1 MGPAPT
7 SLDNMLPASSSS
19 LFNIPKLAEDGSNWI
34 TYKERMLTAIG
45 ALGLMRYIDGRVKQP
60 IPFAMSPTTGE
71 LLKADGK
78 PATDAEIEA
87 LDDKLDEF
95 CQKNSM
101 VKQHIFSTLSDRL
114 VVRIKHLKSA
124 SMIWVEIRKLHEGK
138 TELVQVDLRRRL
150 QETRCEE
157 GRDVRDHFT
166 KLMTMREQLAGMGA
180 AIDERDFYAIVLG
193 SLPESYRPLL
203 SAISATARITQ
214 KTLTTYELVNVITE
228 EYEHRLLAGRGSSK
242 KGANNSA
249 LSATTS
255 TNNRRGANSKDVVCY
270 NCERKGHKKPDC
282 WRPGGGKEGQGPQQ
296 QNRNGA
302 QSHKP
307 RANVATAA
315 ADTTEYAFA
324 TSDMCGIA
332 NQLKIPVES
341 RGAIIDS
348 GASSHFCPDR
358 SKFIDFTAIDPLE
371 VRTADGSSISATGR
385 GNVRIELPLGAE
397 RTAVTLKDVL
407 YTPKMAFTLI
417 STNRITAAGFT
428 LHFEDR
434 MCKMLSP
441 APARK
446 VIGLIPQVDGLYS
459 LAAGT
464 AQQLPTTP
472 GQAHVARAK
481 VSVYEL
487 HKILGHVAQ
496 ETVLQAY
503 KKGLIEGID
512 LDLDSM
518 PQFCDACAQAKA
530 TRQPF
535 PAESTTRTRA
545 YGQLIHT
552 DLWGPAQTVSIG
564 GSVYYISFTDDYSR
578 ETKIRFLKQKSD
590 ALEAFKQHIA
600 NLTKQHPEARV
611 CKLRSDRGGEYMSTE
626 FTQYLRDEG
635 IERQLTVHD
644 SPQQNGVAERLNRT
658 LVEHARAM
666 LVARDMPKFLWAEA
680 IGYATWLK
688 NRMHRTPRRP
698 KPHIRLSIRQRP
710 T

>member
-7 SLDNMLPASSSS
+7 SLDTMLPASSSS
-19 LFNIPKLAEDGSNWI
+19 LFNIPKLAEDGTNWI

-45 ALGLMRYIDGRVKQP
+45 ARGLMRYIDGRVKQP
-60 IPFAMSPTTGE
+60 IPFALSPATGE
-71 LLKADGK
+71 PLKADGK

-87 LDDKLDEF
+87 LEDKLDEF
-95 CQKNSM
+95 CQKNSL

-114 VVRIKHLKSA
+114 VLQIQILQTA
-124 SMIWVEIRKLHEGK
+124 SKIWAEIRKIHEGR

-150 QETRCEE
+150 QETRCKE
-157 GRDVRDHFT
+157 GGDVTIHFSE
-166 KLMTMREQLAGMGA
+166 LMRMREQLAGMGA
-180 AIDERDFYAIVLG
+180 IIDERDYYAIVLG

-203 SAISATARITQ
+203 SAINATARISQ

-228 EYEHRLLAGRGSSK
+228 EYEHRLLASRGSSK

-255 TNNRRGANSKDVVCY
+255 PNNRRSGNSKDIICY

-296 QNRNGA
+296 GQRKGA
-302 QSHKP
+302 QQQKTH
-307 RANVATAA
+307 ANVAAA
-315 ADTTEYAFA
+315 TNTVEYAFA
-324 TSDMCGIA
+324 TSDLCSIA
-332 NQLKIPVES
+332 DQLKIPAAS

-348 GASSHFCPDR
+348 GASTHFCPDR
-358 SKFIDFTAIDPLE
+358 SKFTEFTAIDPLE
-371 VRTADGSSISATGR
+371 ERMADATSISATKR
-385 GNVRIELPLGAE
+385 GDVRIELPLGAV

-417 STNRITAAGFT
+417 STNQITVAGYA

-434 MCKMLSP
+434 MCKILSP
-441 APARK
+441 PPARK

-464 AQQLPTTP
+464 TQNLPATP
-472 GQAHVARAK
+472 EQAHVARAK
-481 VSVYEL
+481 VNIYKL
-487 HKILGHVAQ
+487 HKILGHVVQ

-512 LDLDSM
+512 LDLDSS
-518 PQFCDACAQAKA
+518 PQFCDACTQAKA

-535 PAESTTRTRA
+535 PAESTTRARA
-545 YGQLIHT
+545 YGELIHT

-590 ALEAFKQHIA
+590 ALEAFKQH
-600 NLTKQHPEARV
+600 
-611 CKLRSDRGGEYMSTE
+611 CYE
-626 FTQYLRDEG
+626 FLFF
-635 IERQLTVHD
+635 
-644 SPQQNGVAERLNRT
+644 S
-658 LVEHARAM
+658 
-666 LVARDMPKFLWAEA
+666 
-680 IGYATWLK
+680 
-688 NRMHRTPRRP
+688 
-698 KPHIRLSIRQRP
+698 
-710 T
+710 

>member
-1 MGPAPT
+1 
-7 SLDNMLPASSSS
+7 
-19 LFNIPKLAEDGSNWI
+19 
-34 TYKERMLTAIG
+34 MLTAIG
-45 ALGLMRYIDGRVKQP
+45 ARGMMRYIDGRVKQP

-78 PATDAEIEA
+78 PAMDAEIEA

-114 VVRIKHLKSA
+114 VVRVKHLKSA
-124 SMIWVEIRKLHEGK
+124 SMIWVEIRKVHEGK
-138 TELVQVDLRRRL
+138 TELVQVDLHRRL
-150 QETRCEE
+150 QETRCGE
-157 GRDVRDHFT
+157 GGDVRNHFT
-166 KLMTMREQLAGMGA
+166 ELMTMREQLAGMGA
-180 AIDERDFYAIVLG
+180 TIDERDFYAIALG

-203 SAISATARITQ
+203 SAINATARISQ
-214 KTLTTYELVNVITE
+214 KTLTTYELVNIITE
-228 EYEHRLLAGRGSSK
+228 EYEHRLLASRGSSK

-255 TNNRRGANSKDVVCY
+255 ANNRRGGNSKDVTCY
-270 NCERKGHKKPDC
+270 NCERKGHIKSEC
-282 WRPGGGKEGQGPQQ
+282 WRPGGGKEGQRPQQ
-296 QNRNGA
+296 GPRKGA
-302 QSHKP
+302 QSQKP
-307 RANVATAA
+307 RANVATATA
-315 ADTTEYAFA
+315 TVEYAFA
-324 TSDMCGIA
+324 TSDLCSIA
-332 NQLKIPVES
+332 NQLKIPAAS

-348 GASSHFCPDR
+348 GASAHFCPDR
-358 SKFIDFTAIDPLE
+358 AKFTDFTAINPLE

-417 STNRITAAGFT
+417 STNRITAAGFA

-459 LAAGT
+459 LAAGAT
-464 AQQLPTTP
+464 QNVPTMP
-472 GQAHVARAK
+472 QQAHVARAK

-496 ETVLQAY
+496 EAVLLAY

-512 LDLDSM
+512 LDQDST
-518 PQFCDACAQAKA
+518 PQFCDTCAQAKA

-535 PAESTTRTRA
+535 PAESTTRARA
-545 YGQLIHT
+545 YGEVIHT

-635 IERQLTVHD
+635 IERQLMVHD
-644 SPQQNGVAERLNRT
+644 SPQQNSVVERLN
-658 LVEHARAM
+658 
-666 LVARDMPKFLWAEA
+666 
-680 IGYATWLK
+680 
-688 NRMHRTPRRP
+688 
-698 KPHIRLSIRQRP
+698 
-710 T
+710 